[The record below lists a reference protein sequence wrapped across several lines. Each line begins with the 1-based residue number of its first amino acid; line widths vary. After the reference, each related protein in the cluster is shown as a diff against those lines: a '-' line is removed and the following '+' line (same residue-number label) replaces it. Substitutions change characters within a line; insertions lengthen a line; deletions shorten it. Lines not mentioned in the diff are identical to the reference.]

1 MANPIIP
8 NVLRKSKNSCA
19 NDLFTSTGRS
29 AIQQEV
35 YAFPCQI

>member
-19 NDLFTSTGRS
+19 NDLFTSIGRS
-29 AIQQEV
+29 AMQCMN
-35 YAFPCQI
+35 AFPLKI